1 MLSARL
7 TQAAGALALVGGS
20 AWVVAIVVHALQ
32 PEGCVGDECLVR
44 PQREATS
51 ATSWLIVLSG
61 VALLAFVAALLAVL
75 AQIGELGWIGV
86 AGLATC
92 ASGIVVLAVMALP
105 TFQDQTRPLPGLVAV
120 AVGLALVGWTVLR
133 SSVVPT
139 WTGIGQLSPR

>member
-75 AQIGELGWIGV
+75 AQIG
-86 AGLATC
+86 
-92 ASGIVVLAVMALP
+92 
-105 TFQDQTRPLPGLVAV
+105 
-120 AVGLALVGWTVLR
+120 
-133 SSVVPT
+133 
-139 WTGIGQLSPR
+139 